1 MRRVYCDLSCAN
13 VHSDRQQIINLFP
26 LEKVTSPTVPTDEV
40 YEAWR
45 GYHSRAELNLPIRP
59 PAADSVRRTRT
70 KALEPGQAYKVF
82 DWRRLEDLPRDL
94 ALIVSVVSEIVGL
107 DRRQVLKEVYAL
119 EMLLQAAN
127 RKVRGREQVAK
138 RKRRA
143 SGAVSAASEDGSGT

>member
-1 MRRVYCDLSCAN
+1 MRRVYCDSKCAN

-26 LEKVTSPTVPTDEV
+26 LEKVTSSAAPTDEV

-45 GYHSRAELNLPIRP
+45 GYHSRAELNLPITTP
-59 PAADSVRRTRT
+59 PANSVRRTRS
-70 KALEPGQAYKVF
+70 KPLEPGQAYKVF
-82 DWRRLEDLPRDL
+82 DWRRPEDLPRDL

-107 DRRQVLKEVYAL
+107 DRRQVLKEVYAF

-127 RKVRGREQVAK
+127 RKLRGREQVAK

-143 SGAVSAASEDGSGT
+143 SSAVSTAFEDGSGT